1 MADVSVMRVGQVTV
15 GKNMLENKQSTKLQV
30 SICTSDFSILMFKF
44 PSMLPIFFSLVIIV
58 NDLSSDRGLIKS
70 LYICVWFSVYTA
82 YYNTSISKFH
92 KYTFKI
98 STVKNQV
105 VTLLS
110 SIIIVYVETDITSLP
125 PTKEVRDCAKNE

>member
-1 MADVSVMRVGQVTV
+1 M
-15 GKNMLENKQSTKLQV
+15 
-30 SICTSDFSILMFKF
+30 ICPVIGALLK
-44 PSMLPIFFSLVIIV
+44 VII
-58 NDLSSDRGLIKS
+58 
-70 LYICVWFSVYTA
+70 YVWFSVYTA